1 MPQKYKYFLAIHII
15 CLFFLPFGFAKGNEL
30 AIPDSF
36 QLKLQQAPS
45 DTAALKVMSEVILWM
60 NSHNSALV
68 PDYLAEFSQ
77 KAEKTNEPY
86 WIAKSLNFYG
96 IYYGR
101 LPDYDKALAAYFQ
114 AITIFEQIDNKKG
127 IAGACHNIGNIF
139 EQTKDFKQALSYYQ
153 KAMNYNMQ
161 INNKAWLLKNYNGI
175 SVIYKHLGKRDS
187 SLFYLEK
194 SLALSE
200 ERKDYAGIMYANGNL
215 GVFYLDIK
223 DYKKAE
229 SYTKTAYL
237 LSKEHHQALSEAQY
251 AGNLGSLYM
260 EMNRL
265 AEAEFFLQAAISSFE
280 KQKFKKHYEF
290 CYQTLSELEE
300 KKGNPTQA
308 LIYYKKYH
316 ALFDSLLTDEKN
328 KAIQEYDIKYQSQK
342 KEQENNLL
350 RKENTIK
357 GLQIYGLGFIAI
369 LLVLF
374 IAYFYYINQKM
385 KNKNALIT
393 QQKDELFAA
402 NQALNA
408 LLQEKDNIIA
418 TVSHDYRSPLGRIR
432 AVVDLVMLQKENLSE
447 KQQKHLQ
454 KIPVILAEATH
465 LIDDLLDVTY
475 IDRLTAQLHPET
487 FEIKGELQSITE
499 DYQHW
504 IKQKELTLSYHFP
517 PENCEIYTDRP
528 AFKRIFD
535 NLISNAIKYSHL
547 NKNISFFI
555 ERKEKG
561 YAIII
566 KDEGQGFSAEDKI
579 RIFTRFQRLSAQPIA
594 VGNSY
599 GLGLSI
605 VKTLVDGLGATIELE
620 ETEVGAS
627 FRICFGGM

>member
-1 MPQKYKYFLAIHII
+1 MVQKYKYFLAISTI
-15 CLFFLPFGFAKGNEL
+15 CVFFLSFAFAKSNEL
-30 AIPDSF
+30 PIPDSF

-45 DTAALKVMSEVILWM
+45 DTATLKVMSDVILWM

-68 PDYLAEFSQ
+68 PDYLAAFRE

-114 AITIFEQIDNKKG
+114 AISIFEQIDNKKG

-139 EQTKDFKQALSYYQ
+139 EQTKDFKQALHYYQ
-153 KAMNYNMQ
+153 KAMNYNLQ

-194 SLALSE
+194 SLALSQ
-200 ERKDYAGIMYANGNL
+200 ERKDHAGIMYANGNL

-229 SYTKTAYL
+229 SYTKTAYS
-237 LSKEHHQALSEAQY
+237 LSKEHHETLSQAQY

-260 EMNRL
+260 ETNRL
-265 AEAEFFLQAAISSFE
+265 GEAEFFLQEAISTFE
-280 KQKFKKHYEF
+280 KQKYKKHYEF
-290 CYQTLSELEE
+290 CYQTLSALEE

-316 ALFDSLLTDEKN
+316 TLFDSLLTDEKN

-342 KEQENNLL
+342 KEQENIIL
-350 RKENTIK
+350 REQNTINR
-357 GLQIYGLGFIAI
+357 LQIYGLGFIAI
-369 LLVLF
+369 LLALF
-374 IAYFYYINQKM
+374 IAYFYYINQQM

-393 QQKDELFAA
+393 KQKDELFAA

-475 IDRLTAQLHPET
+475 IDRLTAQLHPER
-487 FEIKGELQSITE
+487 FEIRAELQAIVE

-504 IKQKELTLSYHFP
+504 IVQKELTINYYFP
-517 PENCEIYTDRP
+517 SENCEIYTDKP
-528 AFKRIFD
+528 AFKRVFD
-535 NLISNAIKYSHL
+535 NLISNSIKYAYL
-547 NKNISFFI
+547 NTSILLKI
-555 ERKEKG
+555 EKQANN
-561 YAIII
+561 YQITIQ
-566 KDEGQGFSAEDKI
+566 DEGQGFSEADKE
-579 RIFTRFQRLSAQPIA
+579 RLFTRFQRLSAQPIA

-605 VKTLVDGLGATIELE
+605 VKTLIEGIGAKIDLID
-620 ETEVGAS
+620 TEVGAKFCIS
-627 FRICFGGM
+627 INEK